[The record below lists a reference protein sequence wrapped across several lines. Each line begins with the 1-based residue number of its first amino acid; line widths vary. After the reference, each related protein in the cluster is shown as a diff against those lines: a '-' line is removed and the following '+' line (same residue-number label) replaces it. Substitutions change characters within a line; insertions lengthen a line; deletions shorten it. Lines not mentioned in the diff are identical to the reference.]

1 MSQKPLIVVAGAT
14 GSQGGSV
21 ANALLD
27 TGLYRVRAL
36 TRKTDSDKAK
46 ALASKGAEVFKCDLS
61 IKENVKNALS
71 GADIAWIVT
80 NFLDPSISG
89 ENPQEEERIG
99 KMIADVAKE
108 VGLNWLFYSSLPDT
122 TTGSG
127 GKYSNIIEF
136 DGKNRVEQYIR
147 KLGIPNVTFIYV
159 CFYNQNFASE
169 IVPFIPND
177 KGEIEIVIPYVEEND
192 SILLVDVVNDAG
204 PIVAKVIEEG
214 PAKWNGRKVP
224 VAAENVTFKHITD
237 VLTKVTG
244 KTHKLRTIND
254 EDIARD
260 FPFLDI
266 PSFKEMFKWFKEYY
280 SFGPDEE
287 LKDISVAKKLH
298 PKIKTFEQYA
308 VETFGKA

>member
-61 IKENVKNALS
+61 VKENVKNALS

-108 VGLNWLFYSSLPDT
+108 
-122 TTGSG
+122 
-127 GKYSNIIEF
+127 
-136 DGKNRVEQYIR
+136 
-147 KLGIPNVTFIYV
+147 
-159 CFYNQNFASE
+159 
-169 IVPFIPND
+169 
-177 KGEIEIVIPYVEEND
+177 GEIEIVIPYVEEND

-237 VLTKVTG
+237 
-244 KTHKLRTIND
+244 
-254 EDIARD
+254 
-260 FPFLDI
+260 
-266 PSFKEMFKWFKEYY
+266 FKWFKEYY